1 MKVFRLKETT
11 SLSQRNSTLTTQTS
25 ACLQEHAGLTKVS
38 NWSLIRSSSSKTWA
52 SFFTK
57 SWALPGS
64 GRFPVHREI
73 SACHSEID
81 VKSGWEGHPAITF
94 VHFSCLK
101 GRAEFREMPYLWSPW
116 LWQTQPCWMLQT
128 ENKQAQLQKNLLE
141 TSIVQLLQSVV
152 CVSYLGFFDQVQ
164 QVFDMVSQQILALP
178 HLIQSSAGERSK
190 GHNDVF
196 ARPPLIHM
204 LLHNN

>member
-1 MKVFRLKETT
+1 MHKNWKMWTLWTNKYIYDYSTTGAMKVFRLKETT

-38 NWSLIRSSSSKTWA
+38 NWSLIRSSSSRTWA

-128 ENKQAQLQKNLLE
+128 ENKQTHSYRKPFRDKYSAVI
-141 TSIVQLLQSVV
+141 TV
-152 CVSYLGFFDQVQ
+152 CGV
-164 QVFDMVSQQILALP
+164 
-178 HLIQSSAGERSK
+178 R
-190 GHNDVF
+190 
-196 ARPPLIHM
+196 
-204 LLHNN
+204 